1 MATWL
6 MPVQGEDGLSK
17 NPEALFDDTVFICVD
32 ESLSVKYEDDY
43 VWIFKNGKWAD
54 QPQRLNEPNI
64 NTVEVALGILI
75 EAFKNDPNF
84 AYGWHSNIA
93 TVATLE
99 IENQTGIKCADK
111 TGNIIAT
118 KLMKHLF
125 DVETSKDMFRPLTA
139 EDFPEEDKVIGRNE
153 TDT

>member
-1 MATWL
+1 
-6 MPVQGEDGLSK
+6 
-17 NPEALFDDTVFICVD
+17 
-32 ESLSVKYEDDY
+32 
-43 VWIFKNGKWAD
+43 
-54 QPQRLNEPNI
+54 
-64 NTVEVALGILI
+64 
-75 EAFKNDPNF
+75 
-84 AYGWHSNIA
+84 
-93 TVATLE
+93 VATLE